1 MLCFSKRHRV
11 PRNHVA
17 VDVMADRGHMSYSH
31 AMGEAACTAAV
42 EYCKE
47 VTASN
52 AAGEGEGVP
61 PTIVDLFCGHG
72 SVLGVANAHG
82 LPAIGME
89 ISLPSCTIAA
99 GHIAG
104 HVAKEAT
111 RTAPFAA
118 SR

>member
-1 MLCFSKRHRV
+1 V

-42 EYCKE
+42 EYCKQ
-47 VTASN
+47 VAT
-52 AAGEGEGVP
+52 AAGEAE

-72 SVLGVANAHG
+72 SVLSVANAHG

-89 ISLPSCTIAA
+89 ISLKSCTIAA
-99 GHIAG
+99 GH
-104 HVAKEAT
+104 VAKGRPPSPPSESST
-111 RTAPFAA
+111 V
-118 SR
+118 